1 MKFDSQAYDLLESAL
16 KVLKYKVPY
25 PHSTMLGYLMPNI
38 DLETAIRIAKII
50 DEREDLSE

>member
-1 MKFDSQAYDLLESAL
+1 
-16 KVLKYKVPY
+16 
-25 PHSTMLGYLMPNI
+25 MLGYLMPNI